1 MYTEGH
7 VEVRVDDHVVVID
20 RTRRLVEVR
29 RSAHAPTPDDTVLG
43 LYHFGG
49 VTRVEMFLARDG
61 SHRLVLGIG
70 SREGI
75 DLGEDSTQAQGLRR
89 GREVARL
96 FGICLDIEAGSYLDC
111 YFRENGPVLSR
122 VDAHRDLIE
131 AKLVDPDPFEDL
143 SPWLNDGSDVS
154 GPKDVS
160 FNELESTSLTMDNLL
175 IDLEAE
181 AAYDDGPYAL
191 PRVRT
196 APEVEAVC
204 PLEEPMEVPPMRPEA
219 EAHVRA
225 NHRPPRQLR
234 FRRRSGLDWLR
245 AALKGALGA

>member
-7 VEVRVDDHVVVID
+7 VVVRVDDHVVVID
-20 RTRRLVEVR
+20 PARRLIEVR
-29 RSAHAPTPDDTVLG
+29 RADEAPTPDDTLLG

-49 VTRVEMFLARDG
+49 VVRVQLFLARDG

-75 DLGEDSTQAQGLRR
+75 DLGEDVTQAQALSR
-89 GREVARL
+89 GRDVARL
-96 FGICLDIEAGSYLDC
+96 FGICLDIEDGSFLDH
-111 YFRENGPVLSR
+111 YFREKGPVLSR
-122 VDAHRDLIE
+122 VDADRDLIE
-131 AKLVDPDPFEDL
+131 AELVDPDPFDEL
-143 SPWLNDGSDVS
+143 SPWISETSDVVGAS
-154 GPKDVS
+154 GDVS
-160 FNELESTSLTMDNLL
+160 FDSIERESLSMDDLL

-181 AAYDDGPYAL
+181 AAVYDDGPFAL

-204 PLEEPMEVPPMRPEA
+204 PLATPVEAPPMRPEA

-225 NHRPPRQLR
+225 NHRPPRRLR

-245 AALKGALGA
+245 AAFKAL